1 MFWSL
6 HLHFHGQLLIWSA
19 RHLGTQSSVGSWENK
34 TPRGT
39 ERGFLFSGRSRFP
52 SHIGL
57 YSNIVWNCTNI
68 YTKNI
73 DKKRWG
79 STRNEE
85 DAVPAPV
92 TYFQEAESFGLVLSG
107 GLRPYKSLL
116 DPCVLIS
123 FTVSL
128 WFECVWVVVVV
139 VVVVSFK
146 GDLVYV
152 DWIFKWPS
160 KKDLPT
166 LGWNLF
172 SLMSSSQPAGAM
184 KHTHA
189 AAWRSAPR
197 AGGSSPKWVPPCSLE
212 PCVSKGHC
220 LVTQDEVF
228 LISFGFVLKQRSKSP
243 SVSTREEKHPI
254 SPKSVDSK
262 LWACHV
268 AFICTTG
275 LLTAP
280 RDLLRGI
287 MMLTRYRL

>member
-1 MFWSL
+1 MPDQGAAPF
-6 HLHFHGQLLIWSA
+6 G
-19 RHLGTQSSVGSWENK
+19 SV
-34 TPRGT
+34 
-39 ERGFLFSGRSRFP
+39 
-52 SHIGL
+52 
-57 YSNIVWNCTNI
+57 
-68 YTKNI
+68 
-73 DKKRWG
+73 
-79 STRNEE
+79 
-85 DAVPAPV
+85 
-92 TYFQEAESFGLVLSG
+92 
-107 GLRPYKSLL
+107 
-116 DPCVLIS
+116 
-123 FTVSL
+123 
-128 WFECVWVVVVV
+128 WFF
-139 VVVVSFK
+139 SFK
-146 GDLVYV
+146 RDLVYV

-172 SLMSSSQPAGAM
+172 SLMSPSQPAGAM

-189 AAWRSAPR
+189 ATWRSVPR

-228 LISFGFVLKQRSKSP
+228 LISFGSVLKQRSKSP